1 MLKELTLF
9 GEIDRVKV
17 AIDRIKEF
25 DPSKNDHDK
34 CYIVPFSGGKDS
46 LVVHK
51 LMELAGVKFK
61 AIHAPTIEFKETYQY
76 IRNHFKDVKQQ
87 KPKRFT
93 DRVKNPKFR
102 GKPKTMFNLI
112 ANRKIPPT
120 RVNPYCCSDL
130 KENVG
135 SIGDTVVLGVR
146 REESAGRSTRGIVT
160 YWNGKTCINPIVDWS
175 TEDVWEFI
183 GLYELEYN
191 PLYDMR
197 FDRVGCP
204 GCPKSKNQ
212 RKELEMFPEWRNWYL
227 TAFKHMLKNLDT
239 DKCQW
244 KTPEDV
250 MSWWLGECE
259 KERTMEGQLELG
271 CEFM

>member
-9 GEIDRVKV
+9 GEIDKVKI
-17 AIDRIKEF
+17 AIDRIREF
-25 DPSKNDHDK
+25 DPSNTDPSK

-61 AIHAPTIEFKETYQY
+61 SIHAPTIEFKETYQY
-76 IRNHFKDVKQQ
+76 IRKHFKNVQQQ

-93 DRVKNPKFR
+93 DRVKNHKFR

-160 YWNGKTCINPIVDWS
+160 FWNGKTCINPIVDWS

-183 GLYELEYN
+183 SLN
-191 PLYDMR
+191 
-197 FDRVGCP
+197 
-204 GCPKSKNQ
+204 
-212 RKELEMFPEWRNWYL
+212 
-227 TAFKHMLKNLDT
+227 NLD
-239 DKCQW
+239 
-244 KTPEDV
+244 
-250 MSWWLGECE
+250 
-259 KERTMEGQLELG
+259 
-271 CEFM
+271 